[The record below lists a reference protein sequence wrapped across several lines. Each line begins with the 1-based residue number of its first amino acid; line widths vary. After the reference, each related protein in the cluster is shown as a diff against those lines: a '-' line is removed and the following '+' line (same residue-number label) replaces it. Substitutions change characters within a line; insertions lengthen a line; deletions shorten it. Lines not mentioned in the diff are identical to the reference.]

1 MVEHMGS
8 RRTKAILGT
17 VALVLAL
24 AGCSN
29 SEAGTPVATNT
40 PGGTTGTAR
49 SPGETSATRPSN
61 RYGAPRVAQPLD
73 VTKFL
78 AQPCAALT
86 AQQLQNLNLPAQ
98 GKADT
103 DSPIAKNS
111 GPSCDWI
118 NSDTATSLGLS
129 FTTGNKNGLA
139 DLYRANDEGKWT
151 GYWAETTVSGYPGV
165 FHGVTDARAQG
176 SCNLAVGVS
185 ETLTFLVDIGGR
197 MKEQSCDFA
206 KQVAAAV
213 AETVKAGG

>member
-1 MVEHMGS
+1 MGS
-8 RRTKAILGT
+8 RR
-17 VALVLAL
+17 VAAFGGGVAVVLAL

-29 SEAGTPVATNT
+29 SEAGTPVATDT
-40 PGGTTGTAR
+40 PGGTSGTTR
-49 SPGETSATRPSN
+49 SPGETSATGSSN

-73 VTKFL
+73 ATKFL
-78 AQPCAALT
+78 AQPCSALT
-86 AQQLQNLNLPAQ
+86 AQQLSNLNLPAQ

-111 GPSCDWI
+111 GPSCEWI
-118 NSDTATSLGLS
+118 NSDTATSVGLS

-139 DLYRANDEGKWT
+139 DLYRANKEGKWT
-151 GYWAETTVSGYPGV
+151 GYWEETTVSSYPGV

-185 ETLTFLVDIGGR
+185 ESLTFLVDIGGR
-197 MKEQSCDFA
+197 LKEQSCDFA

-213 AETVKAGG
+213 VDTLKAGG